1 MAQYTASTSDKLKSV
16 ALHKFWISGFGML
29 PLSYP
34 ERDEAIRMYTIWDF
48 IKDEWKTIVVS
59 AATTIA
65 VRLLLGLLLG
75 W

>member
-1 MAQYTASTSDKLKSV
+1 MQSLVWY
-16 ALHKFWISGFGML
+16 L
-29 PLSYP
+29 PIVYP

-59 AATTIA
+59 AAVTI
-65 VRLLLGLLLG
+65 VMRLLLG